1 MAAGYFEEKTSF
13 SFILFYFILFFFFF
27 IQSLFWKIRSI
38 HSTGLP
44 RGPDF

>member
-13 SFILFYFILFFFFF
+13 SFSFFFF